1 MLGET
6 GILSQT
12 RPLTLHCT
20 NNDNGISSKMSA
32 ILYALSANAGIAASK
47 AAAAVYTGSA
57 SMLAEAVH
65 SGADCANQLLLL
77 LGIRQAKRAPTPD
90 HPLGFGKSTYF
101 WSFMVAL
108 LLFSMGGAFSIYEGV
123 HKLSAPEP
131 VQNPWVA
138 IAVLGIGVVLE
149 AWSLR
154 GCIHEIREKAGDM
167 PLWRYFRDSRESELI
182 VVMGE
187 DIAALA
193 GLAIALCA
201 VVLSMATGNPI
212 WDAIGSIAVGVL
224 LVVVAIGVGI
234 EVRALLIG
242 QSAEP
247 AERTA
252 MEQWLKA
259 RAEIDELY
267 NMISFQMGSYLF
279 VAVKAKM
286 AERESAK
293 GLIDQV
299 NAVQD
304 ALKLE
309 FPDVRWVFFEPDDK
323 G

>member
-1 MLGET
+1 
-6 GILSQT
+6 
-12 RPLTLHCT
+12 
-20 NNDNGISSKMSA
+20 MSA
-32 ILYALSANAGIAASK
+32 IIYALTANAGIAASK
-47 AAAAVYTGSA
+47 AAAAAYTGSA

-90 HPLGFGKSTYF
+90 HPLGFGKATYF

-123 HKLSAPEP
+123 HKLSSPEP
-131 VQNPWVA
+131 VESPWIA

-154 GCIHEIREKAGDM
+154 GCILEIREKAGDM

-193 GLAIALCA
+193 GLALALLA
-201 VVLSMATGNPI
+201 VVLSMVTGNPM

-224 LVVVAIGVGI
+224 LVIVAIGVGI

-252 MEQWLKA
+252 MEAWLKT
-259 RAEIDELY
+259 RPEIAELY
-267 NMISFQMGSYLF
+267 NMISFQMGTYLF
-279 VAVKAKM
+279 VAVKARM
-286 AERESAK
+286 AERDSAK
-293 GLIDQV
+293 VLIDQV

-304 ALKLE
+304 ALKVE

>member
-1 MLGET
+1 
-6 GILSQT
+6 
-12 RPLTLHCT
+12 
-20 NNDNGISSKMSA
+20 MSA
-32 ILYALSANAGIAASK
+32 IIYALTANAGIAASK
-47 AAAAVYTGSA
+47 AAAAAYTGSA

-90 HPLGFGKSTYF
+90 HPLGFGKATYF

-123 HKLSAPEP
+123 HKLSSPEP
-131 VQNPWVA
+131 VENPWIAV
-138 IAVLGIGVVLE
+138 AVLGIGAVLE

-193 GLAIALCA
+193 GLGLALIA
-201 VVLSMATGNPI
+201 VVLSVLTGNPVF
-212 WDAIGSIAVGVL
+212 DAIGSIAVGVL
-224 LVVVAIGVGI
+224 LVIVAIGVGI

-247 AERTA
+247 AERAA
-252 MEQWLKA
+252 MDRWLCS
-259 RAEIDELY
+259 RPEIAELY
-267 NMISFQMGSYLF
+267 NVISFQMGAYLF
-279 VAVKAKM
+279 VAVKARM
-286 AERESAK
+286 SEDVSAK

-304 ALKLE
+304 ALKAE
-309 FPDVRWVFFEPDDK
+309 FPAVRWVFFEPDDK
-323 G
+323 R

>member
-1 MLGET
+1 ME
-6 GILSQT
+6 S
-12 RPLTLHCT
+12 
-20 NNDNGISSKMSA
+20 
-32 ILYALSANAGIAASK
+32 
-47 AAAAVYTGSA
+47 
-57 SMLAEAVH
+57 
-65 SGADCANQLLLL
+65 
-77 LGIRQAKRAPTPD
+77 
-90 HPLGFGKSTYF
+90 
-101 WSFMVAL
+101 
-108 LLFSMGGAFSIYEGV
+108 
-123 HKLSAPEP
+123 
-131 VQNPWVA
+131 PWIA

-154 GCIHEIREKAGDM
+154 GCILEIREKAGDM

-193 GLAIALCA
+193 GLALALLA
-201 VVLSMATGNPI
+201 VVLSMVTGNPM

-224 LVVVAIGVGI
+224 LVIVAIGVGI

-252 MEQWLKA
+252 MEEWLKT
-259 RAEIDELY
+259 RPEIAELY
-267 NMISFQMGSYLF
+267 NMISFQMGTYLF
-279 VAVKAKM
+279 VAVKARM
-286 AERESAK
+286 AERDSAK
-293 GLIDQV
+293 VLIDQV

-304 ALKLE
+304 ALKVE

>member
-1 MLGET
+1 
-6 GILSQT
+6 
-12 RPLTLHCT
+12 
-20 NNDNGISSKMSA
+20 MSA
-32 ILYALSANAGIAASK
+32 IIYALTANAGIAASK
-47 AAAAVYTGSA
+47 AAAAAYTGSA

-90 HPLGFGKSTYF
+90 HPLGFGKATYF

-131 VQNPWVA
+131 VESPWVA
-138 IAVLGIGVVLE
+138 IIVLGIGVVLE
-149 AWSLR
+149 SWSLR
-154 GCIHEIREKAGDM
+154 GCINEIREKAGDM

-193 GLAIALCA
+193 GLALALLA
-201 VVLSMATGNPI
+201 VVLSMVTGNPM

-224 LVVVAIGVGI
+224 LVIVAIGVGI

-247 AERTA
+247 AERAA
-252 MEQWLKA
+252 MEAWLKT
-259 RAEIDELY
+259 RSEIAELY
-267 NMISFQMGSYLF
+267 NVISFQMGTYLF
-279 VAVKAKM
+279 VAVKARM
-286 AERESAK
+286 AESESAK
-293 GLIDQV
+293 VLIDQV

-304 ALKLE
+304 ALKAE
-309 FPDVRWVFFEPDDK
+309 FPAVRWVFFEPDDK
-323 G
+323 R